1 MGEQKAIKRY
11 NLNLPEDLFNE
22 LQGLADARQTTVVE
36 ILRKFIRLGLLA
48 IQVEETPGSE
58 LLIKEGEV
66 IKRIILL

>member
-22 LQGLADARQTTVVE
+22 LQGLADERQTTVVE
-36 ILRKFIRLGLLA
+36 ILRRFIRLGLLA